1 MDCTRGYIRPLP
13 FFLATPSLK
22 RSRGQLEEEM
32 SGIGGTATLAAMDR
46 SFSILHW
53 PPGSVGRNLSSE
65 SLERVSSVFPSFE
78 SAPRRWGSNPSSG
91 ITWRISFRSQALA
104 QKACRFA
111 MGLVSLGIGHDFRNS
126 HQLQQES
133 ARFCDRI
140 NSKRTS
146 RAQIWGT
153 ARLNFFSSIWEHHE
167 PLLDEKAG
175 ADTPSV
181 NGSGACD
188 YRSPRKIQVIPSLH
202 VSCQ

>member
-1 MDCTRGYIRPLP
+1 MCRRVISFASNPWRCQNTIRTSLISLRRKMTPSDEKDPPKTLASVDCTRGYIRPLP

-104 QKACRFA
+104 QKACR
-111 MGLVSLGIGHDFRNS
+111 L
-126 HQLQQES
+126 
-133 ARFCDRI
+133 
-140 NSKRTS
+140 
-146 RAQIWGT
+146 
-153 ARLNFFSSIWEHHE
+153 
-167 PLLDEKAG
+167 
-175 ADTPSV
+175 
-181 NGSGACD
+181 
-188 YRSPRKIQVIPSLH
+188 PRKLVVLPWAWCPLA
-202 VSCQ
+202 